1 MVYGFVK
8 QSNGHV
14 TIYSEPGLGT
24 TVRIYLP
31 AVLRR
36 SQGVP
41 LAVERDEAQS
51 GSEIVLVV
59 EDDPFVRSYAVMSLE
74 SLGYKVLSAIDG
86 KEALQALGA
95 APHVDLLF
103 TDVVMP
109 GGVNG
114 WELAGLAR
122 KEKPELR
129 VLLTSG
135 YALETL
141 AANGHVRQGAL
152 ILEKPYRKAEL
163 ARLVREALAA
173 PALA

>member
-1 MVYGFVK
+1 M
-8 QSNGHV
+8 S
-14 TIYSEPGLGT
+14 
-24 TVRIYLP
+24 
-31 AVLRR
+31 R
-36 SQGVP
+36 STEKEV
-41 LAVERDEAQS
+41 AQS

-74 SLGYKVLSAIDG
+74 SLGYKVISAVDG
-86 KEALQALGA
+86 KGALQTLAVT
-95 APHVDLLF
+95 PHVDLLF

-122 KEKPELR
+122 KERPELHG
-129 VLLTSG
+129 LLTSG

-163 ARLVREALAA
+163 ARLVREALPGAV
-173 PALA
+173 PV

>member
-1 MVYGFVK
+1 M
-8 QSNGHV
+8 
-14 TIYSEPGLGT
+14 
-24 TVRIYLP
+24 
-31 AVLRR
+31 
-36 SQGVP
+36 
-41 LAVERDEAQS
+41 
-51 GSEIVLVV
+51 V

-74 SLGYKVLSAIDG
+74 SLGYKVVSAVDG
-86 KEALQALGA
+86 KEALQTLA
-95 APHVDLLF
+95 APLHIDLLF

-109 GGVNG
+109 SGVNG

-122 KEKPELR
+122 QERPELR

-163 ARLVREALAA
+163 ARLVREALATPA
-173 PALA
+173 PV